1 MSTTRSLNEA
11 REHLL
16 ATGAVPEHL
25 AGAVRPEVLRS
36 WRRSLHSGADGATP
50 QLVYKGEHES
60 HIGLRRAADPV
71 LSRLA
76 DQLAGLSAGVL
87 LADREATLVQRW
99 VPDHD
104 FVTLLDRIHADSGF
118 DNSEHTVGTNGTGS
132 VVEVGAAFQVTGGE
146 HFNEAL
152 QAFTCV
158 GVPIRHPITRR
169 LEGVITMTCRAAAAN
184 PLLTPLMTSTA
195 HEVEGRLLWETT
207 RTERELLDVYL
218 RSSRRGHRPV
228 AVVSEGLLIAG
239 PQVTDLLEG
248 IDRELLWDAVQAA
261 ARDDRA
267 LARLIE
273 SVPELAKVL
282 RCTPVET
289 DGSVLGAL
297 VEFEVAEPAR
307 AEREAPVQT
316 AVSLPGK
323 SHAAAQLVVQAT
335 RLASRGVPILVRGEP
350 GVGKLTLAYALLRA
364 VGVAPDQ
371 VSVLDVSSDWEAGAA
386 HFVTLL
392 RREFEGGAPAV
403 VIRHLDLLSS
413 EAAAAC
419 SVLLETAP
427 ATTRVVATMTTG
439 PSVPPLS
446 PGMRRLVDT
455 IGVGRVT
462 VPPLRERRDDIATA
476 ANGMAAKYGRERRV
490 HLGAEALRCL
500 VRAPWP
506 GNMRQLEA
514 TIRGAVL
521 ASPGGEILPSAL
533 PVELQT
539 NPQRHALSPIEEL
552 ELSAIMEALR
562 KHQGNKQAA
571 AAAVGISRST
581 LYRKLRAY
589 KIDSEADFR

>member
-1 MSTTRSLNEA
+1 MPTSRSLNEA
-11 REHLL
+11 REHML
-16 ATGAVPEHL
+16 ATGAVPERL

-36 WRRSLHSGADGATP
+36 WRRSLRSGADVATP

-60 HIGLRRAADPV
+60 HARLRRAADPV

-87 LADREATLVQRW
+87 LADNEATLVERW
-99 VPDHD
+99 VPDQD
-104 FVTLLDRIHADSGF
+104 FLTLLDRIRADSGF
-118 DNSEHTVGTNGTGS
+118 DNSEPAVGTNGTGS
-132 VVEVGAAFQVTGGE
+132 AVELGAAFQVTGAE

-195 HEVEGRLLWETT
+195 LEVEGRLLSEATAA
-207 RTERELLDVYL
+207 ERELLDVYL

-228 AVVSEGLLIAG
+228 AVVGEGLVIAG

-248 IDRELLWDAVQAA
+248 IDRALLWDTAHAA

-267 LARLIE
+267 LAQ
-273 SVPELAKVL
+273 LAASAPGLEKVL

-297 VEFEVAEPAR
+297 VEFDLGDTYPPPR
-307 AEREAPVQT
+307 LAPIQT

-323 SHAAAQLVVQAT
+323 SQAAAQVVAHAT
-335 RLASRGVPILVRGEP
+335 RLASRGVPVLVQGEP
-350 GVGKLTLAYALLRA
+350 GVGKLTLAYAVLRA
-364 VGVAPDQ
+364 AGVPPDQ
-371 VSVLDVSSDWEAGAA
+371 VSVLDVSNDWEAGAA
-386 HFVTLL
+386 HFVTQL
-392 RREFEGGAPAV
+392 RREFDAAAPAV
-403 VIRHLDLLSS
+403 VMRHVDLLSS

-419 SVLLETAP
+419 SAVLESAP
-427 ATTRVVATMTTG
+427 TTTRVVATMTTG
-439 PSVPPLS
+439 SSVPPLS

-476 ANGMAAKYGRERRV
+476 ANGMAAKYGRDRGV
-490 HLGAEALRCL
+490 HLGADALRCL

-514 TIRGAVL
+514 TVRGAVL
-521 ASPGGEILPSAL
+521 ASPSGEIRPSAL
-533 PVELQT
+533 PLELQT

-552 ELSAIMEALR
+552 ELSAIMDALR
-562 KHQGNKQAA
+562 KHRGNKQAA
-571 AAAVGISRST
+571 AAEIGISRST

-589 KIDSEADFR
+589 RIDPDADFG